1 MDDIINLI
9 LRGCRLARELELNM
23 PNMANQPNRLAIS
36 CEEIIQAFSAI
47 REQLVHNP
55 LDAGSSGYRE
65 MQEPHRSE
73 VQAGSG
79 SSNFEGL
86 LGSSGYGPAASIL
99 QQTQYWSGLREA
111 RMGNI
116 ERREVTPEAAGA
128 ATTGEGLFLRTGG
141 GGEEMQAMDVSSDR
155 RRSASSSERT
165 RRRYENILSF
175 DYDQCTLDTVMHLH
189 SLDCIT
195 FIDLHYSLPNE

>member
-55 LDAGSSGYRE
+55 LDAGSGGYRG
-65 MQEPHRSE
+65 MQEPHQSE

-99 QQTQYWSGLREA
+99 QQTQYWSGLRGA
-111 RMGNI
+111 RMGDI
-116 ERREVTPEAAGA
+116 ERREVTPEPD
-128 ATTGEGLFLRTGG
+128 RCSWDGG
-141 GGEEMQAMDVSSDR
+141 G
-155 RRSASSSERT
+155 
-165 RRRYENILSF
+165 SF
-175 DYDQCTLDTVMHLH
+175 
-189 SLDCIT
+189 S
-195 FIDLHYSLPNE
+195 